1 MRGLPSRGRRRFPG
15 SRNEGRAGQSWRE
28 GTGSYRYFP
37 FSVWRYLLLAVGV
50 LTLGLLVWHIGPERI
65 YEAAA
70 RFGPGALL
78 VMLIPSLA
86 MYVFEAYGWRLTLGS
101 AADGIAFWK
110 ILAIR
115 TAGEVVNM
123 TTPTAYV
130 GGEPLKAYLLQ
141 RHGIPLVEGLASVV
155 IAKTI
160 MTLAQVLFI
169 LIGITLAF
177 WMLGS
182 AGSSGQIAAAGLMTT
197 ALLFFGVAAFIFV
210 QKRGL
215 FMWTLQ
221 TLRRGRLHV
230 AFLESREEKL
240 RSLDEIILNFY
251 THHRS
256 AFYASTGLYLLGWLA
271 EAVEVYV
278 ILFFLGGPAEPL
290 SAVSIGALSVFIKGG
305 TFFIPGSLGAQDGGN
320 LLLLKA
326 FGYSDVA
333 GITFALL
340 RRFRELIWIGIG
352 LICLA
357 GIGKAQDRSRQ
368 ELM

>member
-1 MRGLPSRGRRRFPG
+1 VSGIRRSCGLPTGPG
-15 SRNEGRAGQSWRE
+15 SLPS
-28 GTGSYRYFP
+28 
-37 FSVWRYLLLAVGV
+37 SVWRYLLLTLGV
-50 LTLGLLVWHIGPERI
+50 LTLGLLVWHIGPDKI

-70 RFGPGALL
+70 RLGPGALL
-78 VMLIPSLA
+78 VVLIPSFL
-86 MYVFEAYGWRLTLGS
+86 MYVFEAYGWRLTLG
-101 AADGIAFWK
+101 AGADGIAFWK

-141 RHGIPLVEGLASVV
+141 RYRIPLVEGLASVV

-169 LIGITLAF
+169 LVGIALAF
-177 WMLGS
+177 WTLGS
-182 AGSSGQIAAAGLMTT
+182 SGSSGQIAAAALLTT

-215 FMWTLQ
+215 FMWLLR
-221 TLRRGRLHV
+221 TLRKIGLHIP
-230 AFLESREEKL
+230 FLEAREEKL
-240 RSLDEIILNFY
+240 RSLDEIILTFY
-251 THHRS
+251 TKDRS
-256 AFYASTGLYLLGWLA
+256 AFYASTCLYLMGWLA

-278 ILFFLGGPAEPL
+278 IIFYLGGPTSVL
-290 SAVSIGALSVFIKGG
+290 SAISIGALSVFIKGG

-326 FGYSDVA
+326 FGYSDVT
-333 GITFALL
+333 GITFAFL
-340 RRFRELIWIGIG
+340 RRFRELVWIGIG

-357 GIGKAQDRSRQ
+357 GMGKGRKPDIA
-368 ELM
+368 ELP

>member
-1 MRGLPSRGRRRFPG
+1 VDQSHPATAGSCGVPSGLGVL
-15 SRNEGRAGQSWRE
+15 
-28 GTGSYRYFP
+28 P
-37 FSVWRYLLLAVGV
+37 FSVWRYLLLALGV
-50 LTLGLLVWHIGPERI
+50 LTLGLLVWHIGPDRI
-65 YEAAA
+65 YDAAV
-70 RFGPGALL
+70 RVGPGALL
-78 VMLIPSLA
+78 VILIPSFM
-86 MYVFEAYGWRLTLGS
+86 MYVFEAYGWRLTLGP
-101 AADGIAFWK
+101 AAARIAFWK
-110 ILAIR
+110 ILTIR

-141 RHGIPLVEGLASVV
+141 RHQVSLVEGLASVV

-169 LIGITLAF
+169 LVGIALAF
-177 WMLGS
+177 WTL
-182 AGSSGQIAAAGLMTT
+182 GSSGSSAQIGAAALLTT
-197 ALLFFGVAAFIFV
+197 ALVFFGVTAFIFV

-215 FMWTLQ
+215 FIWLLQ
-221 TLRRGRLHV
+221 TVRKIGLHIS
-230 AFLESREEKL
+230 FLEAREEKL

-251 THHRS
+251 TQDRP
-256 AFYASTGLYLLGWLA
+256 AFYASTCLYLLGWLA

-278 ILFFLGGPAEPL
+278 IIFYLGGPASVL
-290 SAVSIGALSVFIKGG
+290 SAISIGALSVFIKGG

-326 FGYSDVA
+326 FGYSDVT

-340 RRFRELIWIGIG
+340 RRFRELVWIGLG

-357 GIGKAQDRSRQ
+357 AMGKGRSRDVP
-368 ELM
+368 ELP